1 MCGIF
6 GIYNFNQ
13 SPVELKILNKI
24 SERMIFRGPDDSG
37 IFINGNVGIGMRRLA
52 IMDPNG
58 PCQPIQNSQKNIHLV
73 FNGEIYNY
81 LELRQELEDKGYKFY
96 TDGDVEV
103 LIYLYEEEGVKAIN
117 KLNGMF
123 AFSLYDQSKDLLWIA
138 RDRLG
143 IKPLYYYNDKNK
155 FLFSSDLLALN
166 QILKKTV
173 SQKSILNYLSYSY
186 IPAPYSIFS
195 EIYKLCPGQQIIIK
209 NKKINKNNYWNL
221 SSEDKAFQKSEAIN
235 KLEKKLYNS
244 IKYQLRSDVP
254 LGVLLSGGLDSS
266 SIVKIIRE
274 LYTKK
279 EIMAFN
285 ANFENKDGLDNKFA
299 KIISKEFS
307 LNLQSLL
314 IDDESF
320 DTAYLEILPFLD
332 EPLADSA
339 LIPNYLLSKKA
350 NTMGIKVL
358 ISGAGGDEIFGGY
371 SRHFVNRLFT
381 APWLTSSNFKCF
393 LFKNIFKYLS
403 KNLYHRFSSQA
414 NNFVSMISGTNYE
427 LLESII
433 IDKKN
438 FSFILEDN
446 KRLFKDINNNVKKR
460 MKVDLDNYLP
470 NNILALTD
478 KATMISSIEGR
489 VPLLDHELVEYC
501 FSLPT
506 KINNENNSQK
516 GLFKNL
522 MKHKLPKELINRKK
536 EGFNAPI
543 NNWHTKNKNKYINYL
558 KNNRSK
564 SLEKVVNIS
573 KLINISSEKKINKSF
588 GQSIYA
594 IYHLNR
600 WLLQHGH

>member
-13 SPVELKILNKI
+13 SPVELKLLNKI

-58 PCQPIQNSQKNIHLV
+58 PCQPIQNSKKNIHLV

-81 LELRQELEDKGYKFY
+81 LELRQDLEEKGYKFY

-123 AFSLYDQSKDLLWIA
+123 AFSLYDQNKDLLWIA

-143 IKPLYYYNDKNK
+143 IKPLYYFNDKNK

-166 QILKKTV
+166 QILDKPV

-195 EIYKLCPGQQIIIK
+195 EIHKLCPGQQIIIK
-209 NKKINKNNYWNL
+209 NNKINKNNYWNL
-221 SSEDKAFQKSEAIN
+221 SLEDRAFQNSEAIIE
-235 KLEKKLYNS
+235 LEKKLYNS
-244 IKYQLRSDVP
+244 VKYQLRSDVP

-279 EIMAFN
+279 EIIAFN
-285 ANFENKDGLDNKFA
+285 ASFENKDGLDNKFA

-314 IDDESF
+314 INDESF
-320 DTAYLEILPFLD
+320 DNAYLEILPFLD

-371 SRHFVNRLFT
+371 SRHFVNELFT
-381 APWLTSSNFKCF
+381 APWLTNSNLKCF

-403 KNLYHRFSSQA
+403 KNLYYRFSSQA

-501 FSLPT
+501 YSLPT
-506 KINNENNSQK
+506 KINNANNSQK

-564 SLEKVVNIS
+564 SLEKVINFSNLIS
-573 KLINISSEKKINKSF
+573 MSDKKKIDKSF